1 VHAPTP
7 SALSTLFTDSNR
19 VSIVSLFAALLST
32 PETTHILRKQFSLE
46 TGALTPHT
54 SHDDIMKKPRIC
66 VIGGTGFIGRHLLN
80 RLAGAGYRTRVPTR
94 RLHRH
99 RDLKLVPGCELVEV
113 EGWDEAA
120 LREQMAGCDAVVNLV
135 GILNEGAGRTF
146 EDTHVKMVE
155 MVTRAAIAS
164 GVGAYLHMSALNAD
178 PAGPS
183 EYLKSK
189 GRGEALARG
198 AADQGLAVTVF
209 RPSVIFGPGDG
220 LFNRFASLLRLLPG
234 PFPLACADA
243 RFAPVYVGDVV
254 AAMLRALQD
263 PASRGKVFELCGP
276 RTFALRDVLVY
287 AGSRIGRNVRV
298 IALSY
303 RLARVQ
309 ARVFEKLP
317 GRPFS
322 TDNYLSLQVDSV
334 CREDGLGQLGIAA
347 TDVDA
352 VVPAY
357 LN

>member
-1 VHAPTP
+1 VRYP
-7 SALSTLFTDSNR
+7 SLFTDSNR
-19 VSIVSLFAALLST
+19 VSIVSLFAAT
-32 PETTHILRKQFSLE
+32 PSAPGTMHVVRTRFSLE
-46 TGALTPHT
+46 TGAVTPQT
-54 SHDDIMKKPRIC
+54 SHDDIMKHPRIC

-80 RLAGAGYRTRVPTR
+80 RLSGAGYRTRVPTR

-113 EGWDEAA
+113 ERWDETA

-146 EDTHVKMVE
+146 EDTHVRMVE
-155 MVTRAAIAS
+155 MVTQAAIAS

-189 GRGEALARG
+189 GRGEAVARA

-220 LFNRFASLLRLLPG
+220 LFNRFAALLRLLPG

-263 PASRGKVFELCGP
+263 PASRGNVYELCGP
-276 RTFALRDVLVY
+276 RTFALRDVLIY
-287 AGSRIGRNVRV
+287 AGNRIGRNVRV
-298 IALSY
+298 IALSD
-303 RLARVQ
+303 RLARAQ

-357 LN
+357 LK